1 MLSEAF
7 SDGITIDEEEAANRN
22 ESGSGQ
28 DESGSGQDERR
39 SRKRKGR
46 VLSNDEPQPKRKK
59 NKALK
64 THVSSSNWIDQLLNL
79 FVP

>member
-64 THVSSSNWIDQLLNL
+64 THVSSSNWTDQFLNL